1 MHPEDSRWGSAKGFF
16 PRCVLHSLEV
26 LSRRCTQWL
35 QPPAR
40 FIFFLASLLI
50 KSRPLPLAE
59 EQRRPQSGQIRGD
72 FTIRMRNSWGAAEV
86 MILTVGVADLCSCPP
101 VLFYLPVLAVLQPV
115 ADLVFG
121 LEQEV
126 LESRRGLP
134 ANAQLVFQLPDAAD
148 CHSCGRVRGH
158 WRTQRGQNKECL
170 NR

>member
-1 MHPEDSRWGSAKGFF
+1 MGKRQRFFSALRPSFI
-16 PRCVLHSLEV
+16 RSSEQEV
-26 LSRRCTQWL
+26 YTVA
-35 QPPAR
+35 PATSVC